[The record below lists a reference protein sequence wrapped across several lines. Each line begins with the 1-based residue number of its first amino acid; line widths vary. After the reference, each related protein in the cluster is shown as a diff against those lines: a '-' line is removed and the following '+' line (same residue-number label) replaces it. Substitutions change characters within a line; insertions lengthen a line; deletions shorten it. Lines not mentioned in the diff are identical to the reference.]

1 MAAAAYFYNWND
13 YKSCKRYF
21 NKEKMNKGLITQF
34 IRPVIIVFILINT
47 FCLLC
52 SKWLDEKKID
62 HTVLI
67 YGNLILFII
76 TLIACYIYARSI
88 ATDNAHA
95 FVRSVMMVS
104 FIKLMAIA
112 ISVFTYLIAAGENR
126 SVYAVAVTM
135 LFYIIY
141 TVLEVS
147 GAMKINRQRNVK
159 N

>member
-1 MAAAAYFYNWND
+1 MLF
-13 YKSCKRYF
+13 
-21 NKEKMNKGLITQF
+21 G
-34 IRPVIIVFILINT
+34 
-47 FCLLC
+47 
-52 SKWLDEKKID
+52 KWLDEKKID

-76 TLIACYIYARSI
+76 TLIACYIYARSL

-112 ISVFTYLIAAGENR
+112 ISVFIYLIAAGENR
-126 SVYAVAVTM
+126 SVYAVVVAM

-141 TVLEVS
+141 TILEVG
-147 GAMKINRQRNVK
+147 GAMKINRERNVK
-159 N
+159 S